1 MQLKKVTYALIA
13 AGVGAGVATGYSHFD
28 ARALSS
34 AQAATSPAGVI
45 APAVAATA
53 AANLPDFS
61 ALVERAGPSV
71 VNISVVSSG
80 KKGRQ
85 AMPDGD
91 DEDDDDEGGIPP
103 GGIPPEFFKRFGIP
117 NAPGGR
123 MQPQPQMRGLGSGFI
138 VSPDGYIVTNAHVV
152 DGASEVTVK
161 LTDRREFTAKVIGT
175 DKRTDIALIKIDAT
189 NLQAL
194 DLNANPA
201 IKRGEWVIAIGSP
214 FGFESSVSAGVISG
228 VHRALPNGQMVPF
241 IQTDVAV
248 NPGNSGG
255 PLLNAAGQVVGVNS
269 QIYSR
274 SGGYMG
280 LSFAIPAD
288 IAAKV
293 ADQLKS
299 TGKVAHGRLGV
310 GIQGIDQTLAQSF
323 GLKDSGGA
331 LIGSVEKN
339 SPAEKAGFKQGDVIR
354 SIDGVAVIDSTDV
367 TSRIGNAKPGTKL
380 SVGVWRDG
388 KAETLSATVG
398 AFDDGKVAKAE
409 VDSVEPKGKLG
420 VAVRP
425 LSPEEQKS
433 SGKAG
438 LVVEKSGGAA
448 AKAGVQPGDLIV
460 GVGSSKVTTLDELRT
475 QVDKAGKTAA
485 LLIEREGR
493 QIYVPVKI
501 S

>member
-13 AGVGAGVATGYSHFD
+13 AGIGAGLATGYSHFD
-28 ARALSS
+28 TPAMAA
-34 AQAATSPAGVI
+34 AQAATTPSGLA

-53 AANLPDFS
+53 AANLPDFT
-61 ALVERAGPSV
+61 ALVDRAGPSV
-71 VNISVVSSG
+71 VNISVVG
-80 KKGRQ
+80 TAKKGMQ
-85 AMPDGD
+85 SAPDA
-91 DEDDDDEGGIPP
+91 DEDDDEEMPGLPP
-103 GGIPPEFFKRFGIP
+103 GFQKRFGFP
-117 NAPGGR
+117 NGQGGR
-123 MQPQPQMRGLGSGFI
+123 PQPQMRGLGSGFI

-161 LTDRREFTAKVIGT
+161 LTDRREFTAKVIGS
-175 DKRTDIALIKIDAT
+175 DKRTDIALIKIDAS
-189 NLQAL
+189 NLPAL
-194 DLNANPA
+194 DINAKPA

-214 FGFESSVSAGVISG
+214 FGFESSVTAGVISG
-228 VHRALPNGQMVPF
+228 VHRALPDGQMVPF

-299 TGKVAHGRLGV
+299 TGKVQHGRLGI
-310 GIQGIDQTLAQSF
+310 GIQGMDQTLAQSF
-323 GLKDSGGA
+323 GLKNSAGA
-331 LIGSVEKN
+331 LVGNVEKD
-339 SPAEKAGFKQGDVIR
+339 SPAEKAGFKSGDVIVA
-354 SIDGVAVIDSTDV
+354 IDGVAVVDNTDV
-367 TSRIGNAKPGTKL
+367 TSRVGNAAPGTKL
-380 SVGVWRDG
+380 AIEVWRAG
-388 KAETLSATVG
+388 KPVELTATVG
-398 AFDDGKVAKAE
+398 TLDEGKLAKA
-409 VDSVEPKGKLG
+409 DSDKDEPKGKLG

-425 LSPEEQKS
+425 LTPEEQRAAGKS
-433 SGKAG
+433 G

-448 AKAGVQPGDLIV
+448 AKAGVQRGDLIV
-460 GVGSSKVTTLDELRT
+460 GVGSARVTTVEELKA
-475 QVDKAGKTAA
+475 QIDKAGKTAA
-485 LLIEREGR
+485 LLIERDGR